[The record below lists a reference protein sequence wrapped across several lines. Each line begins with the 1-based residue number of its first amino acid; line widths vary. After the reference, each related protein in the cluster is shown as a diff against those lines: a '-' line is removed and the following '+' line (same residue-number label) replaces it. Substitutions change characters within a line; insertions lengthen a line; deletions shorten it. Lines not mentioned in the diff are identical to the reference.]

1 MTSDPVRLAYF
12 GLCVALVGSIAVSL
26 GGLYY
31 FRRVRLERPAVGT
44 FNWRDVVVLF
54 VLLGTIPLFYV
65 HLPRVGLTTFLAITF
80 ITSLSI
86 GFRPVLPPAALWLAI
101 GTLIGANLWIG
112 RNLLGTVAGWQVYW
126 VVNSLLVIL
135 GAIAVANLY
144 VQGGMKLKHV
154 AWFALVLAAY
164 DAVFTTVFPV
174 TIQLV
179 EAFLGF
185 PLDPSVGMRWGF
197 DNAAIG
203 IGDLLVYALFA
214 IAAFKAY
221 GRVAG
226 RAAFAIVVICGVALP
241 SLVPLVID
249 FVDPRTDVVV
259 PAQAWFGPTAFLCY
273 LWMRRHY
280 GPERTMREF
289 LASDDVV
296 RRAGSARPPADA
308 PVSPAPTPP
317 PDGTLAAPVSSGTA
331 GGIRTLAP

>member
-26 GGLYY
+26 GALYY
-31 FRRVRLERPAVGT
+31 FRRVRLERPAIGT
-44 FNWRDVVVLF
+44 FNRRDVAVLF

-65 HLPRVGLTTFLAITF
+65 HLPRVWLTTFLAITF
-80 ITSLSI
+80 LTSLSI
-86 GFRPVLPPAALWLAI
+86 GFRPVLPPAALWLSI

-126 VVNSLLVIL
+126 AINSLLVIL

-154 AWFALVLAAY
+154 AWFALVLAGY
-164 DAVFTTVFPV
+164 DAFFTAVFPV
-174 TIQLV
+174 TSQLV

-197 DNAAIG
+197 DNASIG
-203 IGDLLVYALFA
+203 IGDLLVYALFI

-221 GRVAG
+221 GR
-226 RAAFAIVVICGVALP
+226 RAANIALVIIVVCGAALP
-241 SLVPLVID
+241 SLAPLVINY
-249 FVDPRTDVVV
+249 VDARTDVVV
-259 PAQAWFGPTAFLCY
+259 PAQAWFGPTAFLAY
-273 LWMRRHY
+273 LWMHRRY
-280 GPERTMREF
+280 GRERTMREF

-296 RRAGSARPPADA
+296 RRPTTDRPPADA
-308 PVSPAPTPP
+308 PVSPVPAPL
-317 PDGTLAAPVSSGTA
+317 PDDALAAPVTSGTA
-331 GGIRTLAP
+331 SGTRAFPS